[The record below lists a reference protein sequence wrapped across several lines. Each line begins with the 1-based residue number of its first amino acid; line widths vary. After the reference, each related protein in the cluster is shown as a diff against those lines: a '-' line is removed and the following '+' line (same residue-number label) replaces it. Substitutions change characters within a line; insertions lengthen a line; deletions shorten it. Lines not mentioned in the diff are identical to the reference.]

1 MMRARWMFEGAA
13 GLALLGAFWALSMV
27 FLRPSTGDAMPVAT
41 AAEPDAPAPRP
52 ARLWDA
58 ADEIRDALRA
68 QPDVETA
75 EVTLFTKPERLLVLV
90 HVTWCTPTPPPQ
102 MRLETIARWTRDRFG
117 GDCDVHVVTPEHR
130 AELVQR

>member
-27 FLRPSTGDAMPVAT
+27 LLRPSPGVASPVAT
-41 AAEPDAPAPRP
+41 APEAEMPAARP
-52 ARLWDA
+52 ERLWAA

-68 QPDVETA
+68 QPDVAAA
-75 EVTLFTKPERLLVLV
+75 EVTLFTRPERLLVLV
-90 HVTWCTPTPPPQ
+90 NVTWCTPTPPPQ
-102 MRLETIARWTRDRFG
+102 MRLDTIARWTRDRFG